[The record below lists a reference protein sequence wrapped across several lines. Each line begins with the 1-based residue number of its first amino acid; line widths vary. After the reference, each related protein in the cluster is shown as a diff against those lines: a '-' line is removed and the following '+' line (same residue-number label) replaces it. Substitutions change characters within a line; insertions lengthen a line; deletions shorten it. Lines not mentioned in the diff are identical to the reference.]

1 VFALVRYCVIAL
13 LACAAGCGNVQN
25 AANRVKLTNDAKEM
39 GLQYIKF
46 QLLEQRPP
54 ASFAELKAKLPDITP
69 SCEGVTMV
77 WGAPMDFMFKDGAA
91 SQTVIGYVATGP
103 NASVALMCDGSVQQ
117 VTSDELAT
125 MKKAVP
131 LKK

>member
-1 VFALVRYCVIAL
+1 MLALVRYCVLVA

-25 AANRVKLTNDAKEM
+25 AANRVKVTNDATEM
-39 GLQYIKF
+39 GLQYVKF

-77 WGAPMDFMFKDGAA
+77 WGAGMEHLCKDGAA
-91 SQTVIGYVATGP
+91 NQTVIGSVATGP
-103 NASVALMCDGSVQQ
+103 KTSVALMCDGSVQQ
-117 VTSDELAT
+117 VTNDELAA
-125 MKKAVP
+125 MPKAKP

>member
-1 VFALVRYCVIAL
+1 MTALVRYCVVAL
-13 LACAAGCGNVQN
+13 LACAAGCGNVQQ

-39 GLQYIKF
+39 GLQYMKF
-46 QLLEQRPP
+46 QLIESRPP
-54 ASFAELKAKLPDITP
+54 TSFAELKAKQPDVTP

-77 WGAPMDFMFKDGAA
+77 WGAGMAELFKDGAA

-103 NASVALMCDGSVQQ
+103 NTSVALMCDGSVQQ
-117 VTSDELAT
+117 VTNDELAT
-125 MKKAVP
+125 MKKATP

>member
-1 VFALVRYCVIAL
+1 MPALVRYCVIAA
-13 LACAAGCGNVQN
+13 LACAAGCGNVQQ
-25 AANRVKLTNDAKEM
+25 AANRAKVTNDAKEM

-54 ASFAELKAKLPDITP
+54 TSFAELKAKQPDITP

-77 WGAPMDFMFKDGAA
+77 WGAGMEHLHKDGAA
-91 SQTVIGYVATGP
+91 SQTVIGYAATGP
-103 NASVALMCDGSVQQ
+103 KTSVVLMCDGSVQQ
-117 VTSDELAT
+117 VTNDELAT